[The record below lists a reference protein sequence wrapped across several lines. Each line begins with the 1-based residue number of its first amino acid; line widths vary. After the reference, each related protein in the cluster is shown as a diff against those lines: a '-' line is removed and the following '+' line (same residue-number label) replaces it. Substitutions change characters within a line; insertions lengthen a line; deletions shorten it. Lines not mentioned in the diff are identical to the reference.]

1 MNLKDLYNMNSN
13 YIKNLLDINDI
24 QFLRE
29 NRLNSNYRLNRYNV
43 SLIFHKTGQLN
54 KNIIFDSS
62 TDYKKIY
69 LLSDQELSEQYQKLG
84 YKINKDIDRF
94 QIITL
99 LYETNPI
106 LRELISY
113 NYSYIFI
120 NRKIL
125 IQEAINQGNENALIY
140 IIDVLLSDRRYND
153 LYLDID
159 EEMFIESL
167 NIASQKGYL
176 NIIKHIIENI
186 FKFNLS
192 NEDILDMFDHAV
204 NGCHLKIIRYLVN
217 KYDTYIDE
225 EHLRITYDKAKNR
238 CDQKLLNFIKDII
251 LVLKQEREYEER
263 RKKVKKK
270 K

>member
-1 MNLKDLYNMNSN
+1 MDLKDVYNMNSN

-24 QFLRE
+24 QYLRE
-29 NRLNSNYRLNRYNV
+29 NRFNSNYRLNRYNA
-43 SLIFHKTGQLN
+43 SLIFYKTRQLN
-54 KNIIFDSS
+54 KNIVFDNSN
-62 TDYKKIY
+62 DYKNIY

-113 NYSYIFI
+113 DYSYIFI
-120 NRKIL
+120 NRKVL
-125 IQEAINQGNENALIY
+125 IQEAIKQGNENALIY
-140 IIDVLLSDRRYND
+140 IIDVLLSDQRYKS

-167 NIASQKGYL
+167 NMAAQKGYL
-176 NIIKHIIENI
+176 NIIKHIMENV

-192 NEDILDMFDHAV
+192 KEDILDIFDHAV
-204 NGCHLKIIRYLVN
+204 NGCHLRIIRYLIN
-217 KYDTYIDE
+217 EYGTYIDE
-225 EHLRITYDKAKNR
+225 EQLRIAYDKAKNE
-238 CDQKLLNFIKDII
+238 CNQKLLNFIKDII

-263 RKKVKKK
+263 RKKGRKKR
-270 K
+270 